1 MKSSAYI
8 TADARDKFIDAATA
22 GLLDQAGYA
31 PRSDKSRQYCGYSLR
46 ELCIEALNVTGRS
59 IRLSNVDG
67 GMIELVGRALTES
80 DFPVL
85 MSNVANKILF
95 DEYEKANET
104 WQDWCSVG
112 SVKDFKPTTIAKASE
127 MPGLE
132 PIINDTGYE
141 YGRMS
146 DAGETVQLG
155 TFGKIYA
162 FTRHSIVNDDLQA
175 LVDSM
180 KGMAETASRKVG
192 DLAYAVLTSNA
203 ALSDGVNLFHPS
215 HGNVGTPGV
224 VSELAI
230 GEGIKLMGLQK
241 DLLEERRLNIRPQYF
256 IAPVALEGSAEI
268 FFLSN
273 QFSVDDK
280 GSTRTNPYGGSRFTR
295 VYDARLDDSSSTT
308 WYLAGPKGKTVRL
321 FFLKGH
327 EKPTVETQD
336 GWLADGIEFKV
347 RLDAAAKA
355 VDYRALVK
363 NAGA

>member
-8 TADARDKFIDAATA
+8 ATDARDKFIDAATA
-22 GLLDQAGYA
+22 GLLDQAGYIS
-31 PRSDKSRQYCGYSLR
+31 RSDKSLQYCGCSLR
-46 ELCIEALNVTGRS
+46 EICREALKVAGRNDRPS
-59 IRLSNVDG
+59 MYHG
-67 GMIELVGRALTES
+67 GMTELVGRAMTES

-85 MSNVANKILF
+85 MANVANKILF

-112 SVKDFKPTTIAKASE
+112 SIKDFKPTTIAKASE

-141 YGRMS
+141 YGKMS
-146 DAGETVQLG
+146 DSGETVQLG

-162 FTRHSIVNDDLQA
+162 FTRHSIINDDLQA

-203 ALSDGVNLFHPS
+203 ALSDGIDLFHADHS
-215 HGNVGTPGV
+215 NLGTPGA

-256 IAPVALEGSAEI
+256 IAPVALEGAAEI

-273 QFSVDDK
+273 QFSLDDK
-280 GSTRTNPYGGSRFTR
+280 GSTRTNPYGGNRFTR
-295 VYDARLDDSSSTT
+295 VYDARLDDHSSTT
-308 WYLAGPKGKTVRL
+308 WYLAGPKGKTVRI

-363 NAGA
+363 NEGA